1 MKRIGLIINPVA
13 GMGGSVGLKGTDG
26 NVEEARRRGAVPHA
40 QDRAR
45 TTLAPLMREKDIHFI
60 TCSGPMGADLLQELK
75 IPNFSIAY
83 PLSGE
88 SSGRDTTEAARKI
101 QEAGADL
108 ILFCGGDGTARD
120 LYTAVGGD
128 IPILGIPAGVKMY
141 SAVFAVDPGVAAEL
155 VREFSSAR
163 LRDAE
168 VMDVDEEAYR
178 QNDLKT
184 RLFGI
189 ARTPAAPGRVQVS
202 KQVYEAADEGRAKI
216 DIAQFIDEIL
226 LPDRLY
232 IIGAG
237 TTTGAITRRLGIAK
251 TLLGVDAIRN
261 HRLVVADCD
270 EKTLLALAEKFPDTR
285 IIISPIG
292 AQGFILGRGNQQISA
307 ALVRKVGIKNIIV
320 VATPHKLA
328 ELPFLYIDSGDPVLD
343 AEFGDTIQVISG
355 YRIAQRKKIHPKK
368 RIIPLPEPEVAS

>member
-45 TTLAPLMREKDIHFI
+45 LALAPLRQEKGIHFI
-60 TCSGPMGADLLQELK
+60 TCSGPMGAGLMQEMK
-75 IPNFSIAY
+75 IQNFSIAY
-83 PLSGE
+83 KVSGE
-88 SSGRDTTEAARKI
+88 SSGRDTTEAARRI

-128 IPILGIPAGVKMY
+128 TPILGIPAGVKMY
-141 SAVFAVDPGVAAEL
+141 SAVFAVDPAVAGEL
-155 VREFSSAR
+155 VREFSPAR

-216 DIAQFIDEIL
+216 EIAQFIDEIL

-237 TTTGAITRRLGIAK
+237 TTTAAITRRLGITK

-261 HRLVVADCD
+261 RRLVAADCD
-270 EKTLLALAEKFPDTR
+270 EKKLLALAEKYPDTR
-285 IIISPIG
+285 IILSPIG

-307 ALVRKVGIKNIIV
+307 ELVRKVGIKKIIV
-320 VATPHKLA
+320 IATPHKLA
-328 ELPFLYIDSGDPVLD
+328 ELPELFIDSGDPLLD
-343 AEFGDTIQVISG
+343 AAFGDTIQVISG
-355 YRIAQRKKIHPKK
+355 YRIAQRKKVHHEKK
-368 RIIPLPEPEVAS
+368 DYSPAGA